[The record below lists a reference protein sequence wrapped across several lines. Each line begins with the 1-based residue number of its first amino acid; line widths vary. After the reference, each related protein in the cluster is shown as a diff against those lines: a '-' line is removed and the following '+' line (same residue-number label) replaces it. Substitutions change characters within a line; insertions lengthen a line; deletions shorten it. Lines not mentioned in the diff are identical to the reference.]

1 MSKLP
6 YLSTPLEQ
14 YMAASAAASLLDL
27 SGETTM
33 RAFDTLRRIVC
44 VSPEFDWSRLSE
56 ELRDSRNSE
65 HRTALVNDTM
75 EKLAQE
81 SAQSQQRYARVE
93 SAASVLKFWQT
104 TTFVLIL
111 VMLAS
116 AFVCMLIG
124 GPLVLV
130 GAVLAATPTV
140 TMLAVC
146 GFLGR
151 LRDRAL
157 ASEKALLQ
165 VK

>member
-14 YMAASAAASLLDL
+14 YVAASGAASILDI

-111 VMLAS
+111 VMLVS
-116 AFVCMLIG
+116 ACVCMFAG
-124 GPLVLV
+124 GALVWV
-130 GAVLAATPTV
+130 GAVLAAAPTV
-140 TMLAVC
+140 ILLTLY

-151 LRDRAL
+151 LRERAL
-157 ASEKALLQ
+157 ASEKALIQ